1 MGRDIKGASLLHT
14 RTLRLFLLFC
24 FRTAASGFL
33 CEGFRYWAYKGDM
46 TGYTE
51 HFAVHVTVHHD
62 NFCMIK
68 PTTYTNFSNL
78 FLEWNST
85 CFGQFLC
92 PSSGVFHCT
101 HSNGTSYSC
110 QHTSK
115 TYTVAVCTVKNS
127 WWWTEELSKTFRV
140 SFQNKFEKLVHLVD
154 FIIRNLSR
162 CTVTWTSNLNLFLG
176 QNYLLYL
183 SPFLFR

>member
-78 FLEWNST
+78 FLEWNFT
-85 CFGQFLC
+85 CFGQSLC

-101 HSNGTSYSC
+101 HSNGICHTVFQTADWSSILILLASC
-110 QHTSK
+110 QQTCM
-115 TYTVAVCTVKNS
+115 TYTFVMCTVKNS
-127 WWWTEELSKTFRV
+127 WWWIEELSETCRISIQK
-140 SFQNKFEKLVHLVD
+140 
-154 FIIRNLSR
+154 
-162 CTVTWTSNLNLFLG
+162 
-176 QNYLLYL
+176 
-183 SPFLFR
+183 